1 MIYWELF
8 LTFLKIGLFLVG
20 GGYAAIPLIQ
30 SSVVQQQAWLSMS
43 EFTDLISI
51 AEMTPG
57 PIAINAA
64 TFVGIRLGGVG
75 GALAASFGCIVPS
88 LLIASLLFFV
98 YRKYRTLPFLQNILK
113 TLRPVVVALIASAG
127 LTILLSAVLPKPAS
141 GALPVDLPACCL
153 FLISFLLLRFRKWN
167 PILIIG
173 MSGVLYLGIRLIL
186 PV

>member
-1 MIYWELF
+1 MIYWDLF

-30 SSVVQQQAWLSMS
+30 SSVVEQQAWLSTS

-64 TFVGIRLGGVG
+64 TFVGIRLGGIG

-88 LLIASLLFFV
+88 LLIASLLFFI
-98 YRKYRTLPFLQNILK
+98 YKRYHTLPFLQSILK

-127 LTILLSAVLPKPAS
+127 VSMLLLAVFPKSSFHLTNMDI
-141 GALPVDLPACCL
+141 PACIL
-153 FLISFLLLRFRKWN
+153 FLAGFLLLRIKKWN

-173 MSGVLYLGIRLIL
+173 LSGVLYLGISLIL
-186 PV
+186 A